1 MGIIDRLFG
10 RKDEQKSVTFSPE
23 WDTYFL
29 GQTAKSGTLVTWDRA
44 LDVATVLACVR
55 AVADG
60 VAQVPLQIM
69 KSTDDGRGSVPAP
82 EHPLYPVL
90 FRKPND
96 WQTSFGMRETMIFHL
111 MLTGD
116 AFFYKIMVR
125 GKVKGLIPLEPGH
138 VSIIRNDDYSLTY
151 TFSGADGQSKTVPQ
165 ELMWHI
171 RGPSWNTW
179 LGMDA
184 TKRAREAIGL
194 AMATEATQSELHA
207 NGMQMSGVLSSEQ
220 KIDPDK
226 YKQLQAWIAA
236 QVGGS
241 NKHKPLVIDS
251 GLKWAARSMT
261 GVDAQHL
268 ETRRFQIE
276 QICSAF
282 KVFPQMVGHSDKTST
297 FASAE
302 SFFDAH
308 IKHTLLPWWERI
320 EASINCD
327 LLDKAD
333 TEAGYCAK
341 FDSWA
346 LERGSTKDRSE
357 YFVKA
362 LGAGGTPAWMT
373 QDEVRVKEGLNPLGG
388 RAAELPKPTN
398 VAPSA
403 SEDNNNTPGEGENDN

>member
-1 MGIIDRLFG
+1 MGIFARLFG
-10 RKDEQKSVTFSPE
+10 REAKKVTFSPE

-29 GQTAKSGTLVTWDRA
+29 GQTAKSGALVTWDRA

-60 VAQVPLQIM
+60 IAQVPLQIM
-69 KSTDDGRGSVPAP
+69 KETDDGRGSVPAP
-82 EHPLYPVL
+82 DHPLYPVL

-151 TFSGADGQSKTVPQ
+151 TISDAAGKSMVVPQ
-165 ELMWHI
+165 EMIWHI

-194 AMATEATQSELHA
+194 AMATEATSAELHA
-207 NGMQMSGVLSSEQ
+207 NGMQMSGLLSSPN
-220 KIDPDK
+220 KLDPEK
-226 YKQLQAWIAA
+226 YKQIQAWVMA
-236 QVGGS
+236 QVGGA
-241 NKHKPLVIDS
+241 NRHKPLILDS
-251 GLKWAARSMT
+251 DFDFKQFSMT

-276 QICSAF
+276 QICSAL
-282 KVFPQMVGHSDKTST
+282 KVFPQMVGHSDKTAT

-302 SFFDAH
+302 AFFDAH
-308 IKHTLLPWWERI
+308 IKHTLLPWCERI

-327 LLDKAD
+327 LLGEDAEK
-333 TEAGYCAK
+333 GYCAK
-341 FDSWA
+341 FDLWA

-362 LGAGGTPAWMT
+362 LGAGGSPAWMT
-373 QDEVRVKEGLNPLGG
+373 QDEVRSKEGLNPMGG
-388 RAAELPKPTN
+388 EAAVLPKPTN
-398 VAPSA
+398 VAPQGGKKP
-403 SEDNNNTPGEGENDN
+403 DDGKENEE

>member
-1 MGIIDRLFG
+1 MGIWARLFG
-10 RKDEQKSVTFSPE
+10 REAKKVTYSAEFDSWFASKATKSGASVD
-23 WDTYFL
+23 WDT
-29 GQTAKSGTLVTWDRA
+29 A
-44 LDVATVLACVR
+44 LDVTTVLACVR

-69 KSTDDGRGSVPAP
+69 KETDGGHGSVPAP

-111 MLTGD
+111 MLTGN
-116 AFFYKIMVR
+116 AFFLKVMVR
-125 GKVKGLIPLEPGH
+125 GKVKGLLPLEPGN

-151 TFSGADGQSKTVPQ
+151 HVTTVNGQSMTVPQ
-165 ELMWHI
+165 ELVWHV

-184 TKRAREAIGL
+184 TRRAREAIGL
-194 AMATEATQSELHA
+194 AMATEATQGELHA
-207 NGMQMSGVLSSEQ
+207 NGMQMSGVLSSDQ
-220 KIDPDK
+220 KIDPEK

-236 QVGGS
+236 QVGGA

-251 GLKWAARSMT
+251 GLEWSPRSMT

-268 ETRRFQIE
+268 ETRKHQIVE
-276 QICSAF
+276 ICSAF
-282 KVFPQMVGHSDKTST
+282 KVFPQMVGFSDKTST

-302 SFFDAH
+302 AFFDAH

-327 LLDKAD
+327 LLGDD
-333 TEAGYCAK
+333 FDNGYCAK

-346 LERGSTKDRSE
+346 LERGATKDRSE
-357 YFVKA
+357 YFTKA
-362 LGAGGTPAWMT
+362 LGSGGSPAWMT
-373 QDEVRVKEGLNPLGG
+373 QDEVRAKEGLNPMGG
-388 RAAELPKPTN
+388 DASQLPKPTN
-398 VAPSA
+398 VAPA
-403 SEDNNNTPGEGENDN
+403 GGDNGGKPPKGNNQ